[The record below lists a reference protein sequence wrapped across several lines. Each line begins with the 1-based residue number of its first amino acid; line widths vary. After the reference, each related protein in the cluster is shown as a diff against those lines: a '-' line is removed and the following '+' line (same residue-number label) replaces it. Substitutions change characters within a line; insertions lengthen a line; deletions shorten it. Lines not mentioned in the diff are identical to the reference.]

1 MKKTLLFLSF
11 LFVLGFAK
19 TQTINFQVV
28 VIFKTGA
35 TWADITS
42 IKTALNV
49 VQLDSTFPSR
59 ALLWRCTANVGATI
73 TLPKF
78 GGGTVVSTPITIGGG
93 GSEAV
98 GVICNSGQSEGVS
111 LNDVYII
118 PERDSS
124 LRLDQPLPIFGSS
137 TGGGT
142 CSTIVTD
149 SIITCPA
156 GRRSLR
162 MAIMDSGID
171 IQRIDPLTTVTIR
184 HDSLKAWVAYRT
196 EPIDGLDND
205 GDGYKDDQI
214 GYDFVNNQGIPQD
227 STGHG
232 TFVAGVISRI
242 LKRNSGDTIKFYV
255 LKVLDGQNKGYEYN
269 FIRALDWAMKQ
280 KVEVVNCSFISSDIL
295 MDTMQPL
302 AAAITTAQQYGLLV
316 SVAAGNKTKNLDV
329 DWYGSAS
336 FQSYNMLVTGATA
349 CTDSIAWFSN
359 FGKRNDD
366 VFTVGKDII
375 STWLNNLWARHS
387 GTSYAAPQT
396 SAIAALLSS
405 RLTSSD
411 WKRVKCAIL
420 NGSSYRAFLLQ
431 KARRSG
437 ILNGVNAF
445 NLLSSVTYP
454 CDGLVNTEGVFEN
467 LKSIS
472 VFPNPTT
479 GDVLVNFYLT
489 KNSPINLTILN
500 TMGQVIVQKTVNG
513 LFGENEYPLSIKG
526 ENGVYLLQIQVE
538 NELIVRKVVK
548 FVP

>member
-1 MKKTLLFLSF
+1 MKKSLLFLSC
-11 LFVLGFAK
+11 LFIFGFAK
-19 TQTINFQVV
+19 SQTINYQVV

-42 IKTALNV
+42 IKTALNA

-59 ALLWRCTANVGATI
+59 ALLWKCSSNVGATI
-73 TLPKF
+73 TIPKL
-78 GGGTVVSTPITIGGG
+78 GGGTVVSTPIALGGG

-124 LRLDQPLPIFGSS
+124 QRFDATGSIF
-137 TGGGT
+137 GGGT
-142 CSTIVTD
+142 CSPTVTD
-149 SIITCPA
+149 SIITCPS
-156 GRRSLR
+156 GKRGLR

-171 IQRIDPLTTVTIR
+171 VVKMDAQTTIIPIV
-184 HDSLKAWVAYRT
+184 HDSLKSWVAYRT
-196 EPIDGLDND
+196 EPIDGIDND

-214 GYDFVNNQGIPQD
+214 GYDFVNNQGVPKD

-242 LKRNSGDTIKFYV
+242 LKRNGGDTIKFFV
-255 LKVLDGQNKGYEYN
+255 LKVLDAKNVGYEYN

-280 KVEVVNCSFISSDIL
+280 KVEVVNCSFISSDVL

-302 AAAITTAQQYGLLV
+302 AAAITTAQKYGLLV

-366 VFTVGKDII
+366 VFTVGKDIV

-405 RLTSSD
+405 RLTGSD
-411 WKRVKCAIL
+411 WRRVKCAIL

-437 ILNGVNAF
+437 ILNGVNAL
-445 NLLSSVTYP
+445 NLLATTTYP

-467 LKSIS
+467 LKSVA
-472 VFPNPTT
+472 VFPNPTAE
-479 GDVLVNFYLT
+479 DVLVNFYLT
-489 KNSPINLTILN
+489 KNANISISVLN
-500 TMGQVIVQKTVNG
+500 TMGQVLTQQTVNG
-513 LFGENEYPLSIKG
+513 SVGLNEYPLSIKG
-526 ENGVYLLQIQVE
+526 ENGVYLIQIKVE
-538 NELIVRKVVK
+538 NEVIVRKLVK
-548 FVP
+548 FAE